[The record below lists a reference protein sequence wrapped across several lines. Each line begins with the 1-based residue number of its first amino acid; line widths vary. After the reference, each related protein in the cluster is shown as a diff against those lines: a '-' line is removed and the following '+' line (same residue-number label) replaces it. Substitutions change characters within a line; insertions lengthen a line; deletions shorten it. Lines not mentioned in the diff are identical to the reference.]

1 MQQYLDANP
10 AEVEGQIQLEGESY
24 PIIKSQPIP
33 NGYAWDTSAF
43 EAEKMIIYLVDL
55 GHGQWPSSMY
65 SFVPRSWTLQRSG
78 LVNSLLP
85 TALVHLL
92 SAHRRRSCNRT
103 LVQLWIS
110 GLWGASCDDF
120 YSDIPCFTNHGKPDL

>member
-1 MQQYLDANP
+1 MQQYLEANP
-10 AEVEGQIQLEGESY
+10 AEVEGQTQLEGESY

-33 NGYAWDTSAF
+33 NGYTWDTSAF
-43 EAEKMIIYLVDL
+43 EAEKMIIYLADF
-55 GHGQWPSSMY
+55 GHGQCSSSIY
-65 SFVPRSWTLQRSG
+65 WFVRRSWTLQRSG

-103 LVQLWIS
+103 LVQQWIS
-110 GLWGASCDDF
+110 GLWGAS
-120 YSDIPCFTNHGKPDL
+120 